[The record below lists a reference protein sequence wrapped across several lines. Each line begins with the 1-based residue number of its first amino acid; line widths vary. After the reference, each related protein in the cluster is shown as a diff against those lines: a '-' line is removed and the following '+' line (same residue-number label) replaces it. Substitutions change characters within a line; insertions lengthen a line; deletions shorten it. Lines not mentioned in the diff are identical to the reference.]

1 MKGIV
6 VDRQGPYAA
15 VLDDRGAVRRVRDRH
30 YAIGQQVSLAPRM
43 TRRGVAALAAALTL
57 LLSLGTVAY
66 ATPAGTV
73 SLDSAGAVE
82 YTINCFDRVLSVQA
96 VDEAGAAT
104 LRQVGEGSLR
114 HRKVSDAVS
123 ATVEALQQS
132 GKVAPEG
139 VLISASS
146 GGESHAETLCRQLRD
161 TVEAQNGVPAAAV
174 AVTPRQ
180 VEEAHAH
187 GVTAA
192 RQWARDNSFSA
203 PGWSPAPGENAP
215 PAANGPGQNGFA
227 QADMGQNDFAQT
239 DMGQANFGANGPA
252 GSESPVPPQP

>member
-15 VLDDRGAVRRVRDRH
+15 VLDDRGTVRRVRDRH
-30 YAIGQQVSLAPRM
+30 YAIGQQVPLAPHL
-43 TRRGVAALAAALTL
+43 TRRGVAALVAALTL

-132 GKVAPEG
+132 GKVSPEG
-139 VLISASS
+139 VLISAS

-161 TVEAQNGVPAAAV
+161 TVETQNGVPAAAV

-192 RQWARDNSFSA
+192 RQWARDNA
-203 PGWSPAPGENAP
+203 PNSPMA
-215 PAANGPGQNGFA
+215 
-227 QADMGQNDFAQT
+227 NDFPQGDFVQKDFGQT
-239 DMGQANFGANGPA
+239 DMGQTDFGANPPVANDFGASAPGGNA
-252 GSESPVPPQP
+252 APGTPPVPPQP

>member
-6 VDRQGPYAA
+6 VDRQGAYAA

-30 YAIGQQVSLAPRM
+30 YAIGQQVRLSPHL

-104 LRQVGEGSLR
+104 LRQIGEGSLR

-123 ATVEALQQS
+123 ATVETLQQS
-132 GKVAPEG
+132 GRVAPEG
-139 VLISASS
+139 VLISAS
-146 GGESHAETLCRQLRD
+146 GGETHAEKLCHSLRD
-161 TVEAQNGVPAAAV
+161 TVETKNGVPAAAV
-174 AVTPRQ
+174 AVTAAQ

-192 RQWARDNSFSA
+192 RQWARDNA
-203 PGWSPAPGENAP
+203 PNP
-215 PAANGPGQNGFA
+215 PMANDFTQGNFAQNDFG
-227 QADMGQNDFAQT
+227 QADMGQN
-239 DMGQANFGANGPA
+239 GFGANPPMGSNPPA
-252 GSESPVPPQP
+252 PPQP

>member
-30 YAIGQQVSLAPRM
+30 YAIGQQVPLSAHL

-139 VLISASS
+139 VLISAS

-161 TVEAQNGVPAAAV
+161 TVETQNGVPAAAV

-192 RQWARDNSFSA
+192 RQWARDNAPNPPMANDFTQGNFAQNDFGQANMGQTDFGANPPMANDFGASA
-203 PGWSPAPGENAP
+203 PGGNAAPGTP
-215 PAANGPGQNGFA
+215 
-227 QADMGQNDFAQT
+227 
-239 DMGQANFGANGPA
+239 
-252 GSESPVPPQP
+252 SVPPQP

>member
-43 TRRGVAALAAALTL
+43 TRRSVAALAAALTL

-192 RQWARDNSFSA
+192 RQWARDNA
-203 PGWSPAPGENAP
+203 PNP
-215 PAANGPGQNGFA
+215 PMANDFTQGNFA
-227 QADMGQNDFAQT
+227 QNDFGQT
-239 DMGQANFGANGPA
+239 DMGQTDFGANP
-252 GSESPVPPQP
+252 PVANDFGTSAPGGNAAPGTPPVLPQP

>member
-6 VDRQGPYAA
+6 VDRQGAYAA
-15 VLDDRGAVRRVRDRH
+15 VLDDRGAVRRIRDRH
-30 YAIGQQVSLAPRM
+30 YAIGQQVRLSPRL

-73 SLDSAGAVE
+73 SLDSVGAVE

-104 LRQVGEGSLR
+104 LRQVGEGRLR

-132 GKVAPEG
+132 GKVSPEG
-139 VLISASS
+139 VLISAS
-146 GGESHAETLCRQLRD
+146 GGETHAEKLCHSLRD
-161 TVEAQNGVPAAAV
+161 TVETQNGVPAAAV
-174 AVTPRQ
+174 AVTAAQ

-192 RQWARDNSFSA
+192 RQWARDN
-203 PGWSPAPGENAP
+203 
-215 PAANGPGQNGFA
+215 AANPPMANDFTQGNFAQNDFG
-227 QADMGQNDFAQT
+227 QADMGQN
-239 DMGQANFGANGPA
+239 GFGANPPMGSNPPA
-252 GSESPVPPQP
+252 PPQP

>member
-43 TRRGVAALAAALTL
+43 TRRGAAALAAALTL

-104 LRQVGEGSLR
+104 LRQVGEGRLRHRKVSDAVSGRLR

-132 GKVAPEG
+132 GRVSPEG
-139 VLISASS
+139 VLISAS
-146 GGESHAETLCRQLRD
+146 GGETHAETLCRQLRD
-161 TVEAQNGVPAAAV
+161 TVESQNGVPAAAV

-192 RQWARDNSFSA
+192 RQWARDNA
-203 PGWSPAPGENAP
+203 PNP
-215 PAANGPGQNGFA
+215 PMANDFTQGNFAQNDFG
-227 QADMGQNDFAQT
+227 QADMGQN
-239 DMGQANFGANGPA
+239 GFGANPPMGSNPPA
-252 GSESPVPPQP
+252 PPQP

>member
-6 VDRQGPYAA
+6 VDRQGAYAA
-15 VLDDRGAVRRVRDRH
+15 VLDDRGAVRRIRDRH

-57 LLSLGTVAY
+57 LSLGTVAY

-73 SLDSAGAVE
+73 SLDSVGAVE

-104 LRQVGEGSLR
+104 LRQVGEGRLR

-132 GKVAPEG
+132 GKVSPEG
-139 VLISASS
+139 VLISAS

-161 TVEAQNGVPAAAV
+161 TVESQNGVPAAAV

-192 RQWARDNSFSA
+192 RQWARDNA
-203 PGWSPAPGENAP
+203 PNP
-215 PAANGPGQNGFA
+215 PMANDFTQGNFAQNDFG
-227 QADMGQNDFAQT
+227 QADMGQN
-239 DMGQANFGANGPA
+239 GFGANPPMGSNPPA
-252 GSESPVPPQP
+252 PPQP

>member
-6 VDRQGPYAA
+6 VDRQGAYAA
-15 VLDDRGAVRRVRDRH
+15 VLDDRGAVRRIRDRH

-43 TRRGVAALAAALTL
+43 TRRGVAALAAALT

-104 LRQVGEGSLR
+104 LRQVGEGRLR

-132 GKVAPEG
+132 GKVSPEG
-139 VLISASS
+139 VLISAS
-146 GGESHAETLCRQLRD
+146 GGETHAETLCRQLRD
-161 TVEAQNGVPAAAV
+161 TVESQNGVPAAAV
-174 AVTPRQ
+174 AVTPAQ

-192 RQWARDNSFSA
+192 RQWARDNA
-203 PGWSPAPGENAP
+203 PNP
-215 PAANGPGQNGFA
+215 PMANDFTQGNFAQNDFG
-227 QADMGQNDFAQT
+227 QADMGQN
-239 DMGQANFGANGPA
+239 GFGANPPMGSNPPA
-252 GSESPVPPQP
+252 PPQP

>member
-6 VDRQGPYAA
+6 VDRQGGYAA

-43 TRRGVAALAAALTL
+43 TRRSVAALAAALTL

-73 SLDSAGAVE
+73 SLDSSGAVE

-104 LRQVGEGSLR
+104 LRQVGEESLR

-139 VLISASS
+139 VLISAS

-161 TVEAQNGVPAAAV
+161 TVETQNGVPAAAV

-192 RQWARDNSFSA
+192 RQWARDNA
-203 PGWSPAPGENAP
+203 PNP
-215 PAANGPGQNGFA
+215 PMANDFTQGNFA
-227 QADMGQNDFAQT
+227 QNDFGQTDMGQNDF
-239 DMGQANFGANGPA
+239 GANPPVANDFGASAPGGNAAPGTP
-252 GSESPVPPQP
+252 PVLPQP

>member
-6 VDRQGPYAA
+6 VDRQGAYAA
-15 VLDDRGAVRRVRDRH
+15 VLDDRGAVRRIRDRH
-30 YAIGQQVSLAPRM
+30 YAIGQQVSLSPHL

-104 LRQVGEGSLR
+104 LRQIGEESLR

-123 ATVEALQQS
+123 ATVETLQQS
-132 GKVAPEG
+132 GRVAPEG
-139 VLISASS
+139 VLISAS
-146 GGESHAETLCRQLRD
+146 GGETHAEKLCHQLRSA
-161 TVEAQNGVPAAAV
+161 VETQNGVPAAAV
-174 AVTPRQ
+174 AVTPAQ

-192 RQWARDNSFSA
+192 RQWARDNA
-203 PGWSPAPGENAP
+203 PNSPM
-215 PAANGPGQNGFA
+215 ANDFTQGNFA
-227 QADMGQNDFAQT
+227 QNDFGQT
-239 DMGQANFGANGPA
+239 DMGQNGFGANP
-252 GSESPVPPQP
+252 PVANDFGASAPGGNAAPGTPPVLPQP